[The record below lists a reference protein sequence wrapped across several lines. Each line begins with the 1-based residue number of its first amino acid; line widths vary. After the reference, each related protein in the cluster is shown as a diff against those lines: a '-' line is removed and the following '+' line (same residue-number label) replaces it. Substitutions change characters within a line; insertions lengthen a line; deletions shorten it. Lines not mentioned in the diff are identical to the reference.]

1 MSGMAYMAWK
11 MNGHW
16 AELEYGWWS
25 GAAILTVV
33 VVFERPSPPLYVD
46 LGLLQTFEIDE
57 VPCAVRVVGEILKS
71 HLEFVAGEEAEFL
84 EDSNALPLD
93 LNHPVQILALTG
105 GMLLAIA
112 ALLAA
117 AWLARIVS

>member
-1 MSGMAYMAWK
+1 MAYKAWK

-16 AELEYGWWS
+16 VELEHGWWS
-25 GAAILTVV
+25 GVATLTVDGV
-33 VVFERPSPPLYVD
+33 VVFERPSPPLYFD
-46 LGLLQTFEIDE
+46 FGFLHTFEIDD
-57 VPCAVRVVGEILKS
+57 VPCAVRVVGEILKFR
-71 HLEFVAGEEAEFL
+71 LEFVAGEEAEFL

-105 GMLLAIA
+105 GMLLAMT

-117 AWLARIVS
+117 AWLAHIVS